1 MLQQRLFL
9 NILMTIA
16 ALVLR
21 LFYFGFMVV
30 GKIYACYFY
39 CNDARGVDFDRII

>member
-21 LFYFGFMVV
+21 LFYLGFLVV

-39 CNDARGVDFDRII
+39 CDDGGSLDYFRDL